1 VGRGRAVVRAWRDI
15 TVHDPVVGAERIH
28 DRGFVAVD
36 DTAALSAY
44 DIAVILTDHDVIDLD
59 AVASTAP
66 SVFDTRNALRRRGL
80 EYKHVTTL

>member
-1 VGRGRAVVRAWRDI
+1 
-15 TVHDPVVGAERIH
+15 VHDPVVGAERIH

-36 DTAALSAY
+36 DTVALSAY

-66 SVFDTRNALRRRGL
+66 SVFDTRNALPRRGL